1 MCPLFNLNGGFEPA
15 GDQPEAI
22 RKITKYFGEDGRHHL
37 LLGVTGSGKTFTMA
51 NVIQNLGKPA
61 LILAP
66 NKTLAAQLF
75 SEFRELFP
83 KDHVGFFVS
92 YYDYFQPEAYV
103 PSSDT
108 YIQKD
113 ASINEDIDKMRHQ
126 ATQDLFEKRNV
137 IIVAS
142 VSCIY
147 GLGSPDAY
155 GELVVNIR
163 KGQEISRD
171 TLLRKLIEVQYVR
184 NDSLLERG
192 GFRVRGET
200 VDILPA
206 SQKDQAIR
214 VEFFGDEIDGISMI
228 DALTGRRVSIIEDVS
243 IYPNSHY
250 VADRKDMRSIIQ
262 EVLSDLGDRLRE
274 LQSLDKLVEFQ
285 RLEQRTMQDVE
296 SFEQVGYCSGIENY
310 SRYLTGK
317 KPGEAPPTLLDYF
330 PADFLTIIDES
341 HITVPQIGG
350 MYRGDRARKSTLVE
364 FGFRLP
370 SALDNR
376 PLNFEEFLSRNHQI
390 LYVSATPGAFELKK
404 CEGSITEQII
414 RPTGLIDPE
423 IEIRPVKTQV
433 DDLYKMICEVSKTGR
448 ILVITLTKKMAE
460 DLAEYYRELGVKV
473 KYLHSDSDTLER
485 SDILRG
491 LRRGDFD
498 VLIGINL
505 LREGLDLPEVELV
518 AILDADKEG
527 FLRSRSS
534 LIQIVGR
541 AARNVNSKVIFYAD
555 KTTDSMKAAIEET
568 ARRRSIQ
575 TAYNLEH
582 NIEPLSIIK
591 SLPKDLR
598 IIYGLT
604 ESDEGLILTDLADR
618 CKKAGVK
625 KASDAEKLIIK
636 KKKEM
641 LKASSDLDFENAARL
656 RDEIS
661 ELKSIVMAL
670 LSGELS
676 D

>member
-1 MCPLFNLNGGFEPA
+1 M
-15 GDQPEAI
+15 
-22 RKITKYFGEDGRHHL
+22 
-37 LLGVTGSGKTFTMA
+37 
-51 NVIQNLGKPA
+51 
-61 LILAP
+61 
-66 NKTLAAQLF
+66 
-75 SEFRELFP
+75 
-83 KDHVGFFVS
+83 
-92 YYDYFQPEAYV
+92 
-103 PSSDT
+103 
-108 YIQKD
+108 
-113 ASINEDIDKMRHQ
+113 
-126 ATQDLFEKRNV
+126 
-137 IIVAS
+137 
-142 VSCIY
+142 
-147 GLGSPDAY
+147 
-155 GELVVNIR
+155 
-163 KGQEISRD
+163 
-171 TLLRKLIEVQYVR
+171 QYVR

-200 VDILPA
+200 IDILP
-206 SQKDQAIR
+206 SNQKDQAIR
-214 VEFFGDEIDGISMI
+214 VEFFGDEIEAISLI
-228 DALTGRRVSIIEDVS
+228 DALTGRRVSTIDEVS

-262 EVLSDLGDRLRE
+262 EILSDLGDRLRE
-274 LQSLDKLVEFQ
+274 LQSLDKMVEFQ

-296 SFEQVGYCSGIENY
+296 SLEQVGYCSGIENY

-376 PLNFEEFLSRNHQI
+376 PLNFDEFLSRNHQI
-390 LYVSATPGAFELKK
+390 LYVSATPGAFEFKK

-433 DDLYKMICEVSKTGR
+433 DDLYHMIREVSRTGR
-448 ILVITLTKKMAE
+448 ILVITLTKKMSE

-555 KTTDSMKAAIEET
+555 KITDSMKAAIDET

-575 TAYNLEH
+575 SAYNIK
-582 NIEPLSIIK
+582 NGIEPLSIIK
-591 SLPKDLR
+591 TLPKDLR

-604 ESDEGLILTDLADR
+604 ESAETVVLTDLAER

-625 KASDAEKLIIK
+625 KASDAEKLITK

-641 LKASSDLDFENAARL
+641 LKASSALDFENAARL
-656 RDEIS
+656 RDDIN
-661 ELKSIVMAL
+661 ELKSILMTL
-670 LSGELS
+670 LSGELG